1 MELSTLARRLIC
13 LGVVVAIGIAAAVGY
28 KIYLENEDSLEVL
41 SPIKPETSVVEG
53 ETVTLTAPDIS
64 FSHNDTFY
72 NTNITV
78 ELTAKDK
85 NASIYYTLDG
95 SDPTEKSEKYD
106 GGLIVKSRDKVT
118 STTIKAIAVSDD
130 YTSPVITKS
139 YVTGADVFERFDENS
154 YVFVLSADPYD
165 LYDYENGIA
174 VEGAIRDEWLEKEWD
189 KKSEIKPT
197 DPANWNQEG
206 MAGERPMYVEVYDSK
221 GNLLM
226 SQQAGAR
233 VAGAY
238 SRATSQKS
246 WKLIAR
252 TMYTPDDGMFKFSFF
267 DDAADAT
274 GMLLTKYDRITLRN
288 GANDREFAG
297 VREELSAELAKQ
309 SGYLDVQSTHPA
321 AVFLN
326 GKYYGFSWLHQ
337 TYCKG
342 YLETRYGGNK
352 DNYQI
357 VGKAEGDVEEENA
370 PGAADDYNKVLAFA
384 EEGLADDKRFEEFCE
399 MIDIDNYM
407 RYLAI
412 QLFIDNRDWP
422 GNNYKAWRYVA
433 SEGEEVDSEYLDG
446 KWRYLLF
453 DVEFAWGLYSDGFK
467 NQTLTKILNGT
478 HPSGGSVLVTALME
492 REDMREKLANN
503 ICDLIDGAFSKD
515 NVYATLDR
523 LLEIS
528 DEEQFY
534 ALDNK
539 ITSTWANRD
548 TFENSRNEIR
558 QFAQFRPNL
567 IKRDIMKVCGI
578 DNTTYK
584 ITVTGANGLEVMLNT
599 LSATNG
605 ETVEANYFAAFE
617 VPLTVSSY
625 SGYEF
630 LQWEINGEAVSD
642 KELKLSADMAIDG
655 EINIKALSKKTVS
668 DVPLY
673 ISKVYTAGD
682 ADWIELY
689 NPNDTDIST
698 KGMYLTDNE
707 EILNKWA
714 IPTINIKAGEVLT
727 IVCKNNKDSS
737 SLLKVQT
744 NFNLKT
750 GETLILSDA
759 SGKIIGKTVII
770 DCDKDQS
777 MIRQPDGSYKAGT
790 PTMSVNDDL

>member
-1 MELSTLARRLIC
+1 MELSTLAKRLIC
-13 LGVVVAIGIAAAVGY
+13 LGLVVAVGVATAVGY
-28 KIYLENEDSLEVL
+28 NIFLDNEDSLPVL
-41 SPIKPETSVVEG
+41 SPVKPETSVVEG
-53 ETVTLTAPDIS
+53 ETVQLVTPDIT

-72 NTNITV
+72 NENITV
-78 ELTAKDK
+78 ELKAKDK
-85 NASIYYTLDG
+85 DAVIYYTLDG
-95 SDPTEKSEKYD
+95 SDPTVKSDKYEKA
-106 GGLIVKSRDKVT
+106 LVVKSREDVRA
-118 STTIKAIAVSDD
+118 TTIKAIAVTDD

-139 YVTGADVFERFDENS
+139 YVTGAEVFQRFDENS

-174 VEGAIRDEWLEKEWD
+174 VEGKIRDEWLEKEWD
-189 KKSEIKPT
+189 KRSEIKPT

-206 MAGERPMYVEVYDSK
+206 MAGERPMYVEVFDSE
-221 GNLLM
+221 GNMLLC
-226 SQQAGAR
+226 QQAGAR

-267 DDAADAT
+267 DDATDAD
-274 GMLLTKYDRITLRN
+274 GMLLTKFDRVTLRN

-297 VREELSAELAKQ
+297 VREELSCDLAKQ
-309 SGYLDVQSTHPA
+309 SGYLDVQSAHPA

-326 GKYYGFSWLHQ
+326 GKYYGFAWLHQ

-352 DNYQI
+352 DNFQI
-357 VGKAEGDVEEENA
+357 VGKAEGDIEEENA
-370 PGAADDYNKVLAFA
+370 EGAAEDYNKVLAFA
-384 EEGLADDKRFEEFCE
+384 EEGLTDDKRFEEFCQ

-412 QLFIDNRDWP
+412 QLYIDNRDWP

-433 SEGEEVDSEYLDG
+433 ADGEEVTSPYLDG

-453 DVEFAWGLYSDGFK
+453 DAEFAWGLYSDGFK
-467 NQTLTKILNGT
+467 NATLSKILNGT
-478 HPSGGSVLVTALME
+478 HPAGGSVLVTALME

-503 ICDLIDGAFSKD
+503 ICDLINGAFAEQ
-515 NVYATLDR
+515 NVLTTLDK

-528 DEEQFY
+528 DHEQFY

-548 TFENSRNEIR
+548 TFANSRNEIR
-558 QFAQFRPNL
+558 QFAKYRPTIITNDL
-567 IKRDIMKVCGI
+567 VRVFGI
-578 DNTTYK
+578 ENNTYK
-584 ITVTGANGLEVMLNT
+584 VTVTGANGLEVTLNT
-599 LSATNG
+599 QGCTNA
-605 ETVEANYFAAFE
+605 ETVSASYFTAYS
-617 VPLTVSSY
+617 VPVSVSAY

-630 LQWEINGEAVSD
+630 LQWEVNGEIVTDS
-642 KELKLSADMAIDG
+642 ELILSADMAIDG
-655 EINIKALSKKTVS
+655 EINVKAVSKKTVA

-673 ISKVYTAGD
+673 ISEVYTSGD
-682 ADWIELY
+682 ADWIELF
-689 NPNDTDIST
+689 NPNETAIST

-714 IPTINIKAGEVLT
+714 IPTISIKPGEVLT

-750 GETLILSDA
+750 GEPLILSDA
-759 SGKIIGKTVII
+759 SGKIIAKTVII
-770 DCDKDQS
+770 DCDSDQS

-790 PTMSVNDDL
+790 PTMESN